1 MNYIDPHRP
10 KLPSDD
16 IVVNAEF
23 SRHFVF
29 KKCKHPNWI
38 DEDDNIR
45 QMTEREYKRALL
57 PLERQTPF
65 KDDDGETWHFWSLER
80 CTEDQREKY
89 YTLMGKVANEDL
101 LYRVWENDALRFLVF
116 DEWNVDA
123 SLSRIRGK
131 NDYLKKYGHPI

>member
-1 MNYIDPHRP
+1 MLGLLIVTSLYLLVTQEPAEAKWFGKKTKAKPKPVKEFIKPAGIVVDECKTWVTYIDPHRP

-23 SRHFVF
+23 SRHFLF

-57 PLERQTPF
+57 PVERQTPF

-80 CTEDQREKY
+80 CTEE
-89 YTLMGKVANEDL
+89 
-101 LYRVWENDALRFLVF
+101 
-116 DEWNVDA
+116 
-123 SLSRIRGK
+123 
-131 NDYLKKYGHPI
+131 